1 MTVPCSY
8 YILDITQYHYKSFL
22 TILGKTLESKKGKKK
37 STDFN
42 SNHSKLFSQEY
53 ISWTRFL
60 GFPPSWGWILF
71 QDALLAWAHMYCNM
85 LA

>member
-37 STDFN
+37 AQISIPAILNYFLKN
-42 SNHSKLFSQEY
+42 PLVEHAFLAFLQVGVEFSFRMLF
-53 ISWTRFL
+53 
-60 GFPPSWGWILF
+60 
-71 QDALLAWAHMYCNM
+71 
-85 LA
+85 